1 MTNKPDEGLTGPT
14 SAPIPSNSLK
24 PPQTDP
30 GKTSTV
36 GNSLRPNQTDEKV
49 NISREKSLKPP
60 EASFAANRK
69 VVNTLK
75 PVQAPRKPVKGAPGK
90 SRSLKPDPPEPAKSG
105 PEPITRSERWRQRR
119 QRVAGPLRSLSMV
132 AAGVVIAVAAMFA
145 FSTLNPGPHVL
156 TAGEVN
162 DAIAKAMASA
172 TPPPPIAAQ
181 VYQAIQ
187 PSLVKITVHE
197 LDNQGQQQTARG
209 TGVILDQQG
218 QILTSLHV
226 VKGAID
232 ITVGFADGSTSNAM
246 IAAQQPDKD
255 IAVLRATQPPAQLV
269 PATLGN
275 PNFLHPGDDAIVVGN
290 PFGLTNSVTAGHIS
304 GLNRTFQPPDNGQQI
319 SGLIQFDAAVN
330 PGNSGGPLLDSAGEV
345 VGIVTGLV
353 NPTGQD
359 VFIGIGFAV
368 PIDTAA
374 SAAGSAPY

>member
-14 SAPIPSNSLK
+14 SAPTPSNSLK
-24 PPQTDP
+24 PPQTDR
-30 GKTSTV
+30 GETSTV
-36 GNSLRPNQTDEKV
+36 GNSLRPTQTEEKI
-49 NISREKSLKPP
+49 NFPREKSLKPL
-60 EASFAANRK
+60 EAVRPSNRK
-69 VVNTLK
+69 AVNTLK
-75 PVQAPRKPVKGAPGK
+75 PPQAPRQPVKFASGK
-90 SRSLKPDPPEPAKSG
+90 SLKPQPPEPSKTAPK
-105 PEPITRSERWRQRR
+105 PMTRSERWRQRR
-119 QRVAGPLRSLSMV
+119 QRLAEPLRNLTMV
-132 AAGVVIAVAAMFA
+132 GAGIVIAVAALFV
-145 FSTLNPGPHVL
+145 FNTLNPGPARL
-156 TAGEVN
+156 TAADVN

-181 VYQAIQ
+181 VYQAIL
-187 PSLVKITVHE
+187 PSVVKITTHQF
-197 LDNQGQQQTARG
+197 DAKGQQETARG
-209 TGVILDQQG
+209 TGVVLDNRG

-232 ITVGFADGSTSNAM
+232 ITVGFADGTTSNAM
-246 IAAQQPDKD
+246 IAAQQPEKD

-275 PNFLHPGDDAIVVGN
+275 PNFLHPGDDAVVVGN
-290 PFGLTNSVTAGHIS
+290 PFGLTYSVTAGHIS
-304 GLNRTFQPPDNGQQI
+304 GLNRTFVPPDNGQQI
-319 SGLIQFDAAVN
+319 TGLIQFDAAVN
-330 PGNSGGPLLDSAGEV
+330 PGNSGGPLLNSNGEV